1 MPNSIGT
8 LYYVYIKLFGVGIM
22 AYLIN
27 HIHIRAKDPMA
38 SAAWYE
44 KFFGTKVLSS
54 REVMPGTITVSMD
67 TGGPVRLNISPQVS
81 GSSDYEGS
89 AELNTLGL
97 EHFGFSTDDIE
108 ADIYEFENHGVRV
121 VLPITEVGSG
131 TKLAYIEGPDH
142 VLIELVQSA
151 VK

>member
-1 MPNSIGT
+1 
-8 LYYVYIKLFGVGIM
+8 
-22 AYLIN
+22 
-27 HIHIRAKDPMA
+27 
-38 SAAWYE
+38 
-44 KFFGTKVLSS
+44 
-54 REVMPGTITVSMD
+54 MD
-67 TGGPVRLNISPQVS
+67 TGGPVRLNISSQVS

-108 ADIYEFENHGVRV
+108 ADICEFENHGVRI

-131 TKLAYIEGPDH
+131 AKLAYIEGPDH

-151 VK
+151 AK